1 MRILTILLLSLGMIS
16 SSAFAELSAT
26 ETNAAREGDLLA
38 LKSTLTSDSQINDK
52 DADGYSLLILAV
64 YHHQLATA
72 SWLLHKGADP
82 NLTDNHGRTA
92 LMGAAFKGDIEAVK
106 VLIEDHRTNI
116 NLQNH
121 AGQTAAMY
129 ASLFGQQEILEYLVQ
144 QGADLNIK
152 DNRGNTVES
161 LAESQGADKI
171 VAWVQAL
178 KG

>member
-1 MRILTILLLSLGMIS
+1 MRILMIFLVSLGLTS
-16 SSAFAELSAT
+16 ASAFAELST
-26 ETNAAREGDLLA
+26 IETNAAREGNLEVLKAA
-38 LKSTLTSDSQINDK
+38 LTPGSQINDK
-52 DADGYSLLILAV
+52 DDDGYSLLILAV
-64 YHHQLATA
+64 YHHQITTA
-72 SWLLHKGADP
+72 DWLLHQGADP
-82 NLTDNHGRTA
+82 NLSDGHGRTA
-92 LMGAAFKGDIEAVK
+92 LMGAAFKGDIDAVK
-106 VLIEDHRTNI
+106 VLVADPRTNV

-129 ASLFGQQEILEYLVQ
+129 ASLFGQQDILEYLVQ

-152 DNRGNTVES
+152 DGRGNTVES